1 MLHRVPARQQAQRVA
16 VDVASNSGWIDS
28 SKIDNTAVR
37 K

>member
-1 MLHRVPARQQAQRVA
+1 MLRRVPARQQARRVA

-28 SKIDNTAVR
+28 SKIDNTEAR